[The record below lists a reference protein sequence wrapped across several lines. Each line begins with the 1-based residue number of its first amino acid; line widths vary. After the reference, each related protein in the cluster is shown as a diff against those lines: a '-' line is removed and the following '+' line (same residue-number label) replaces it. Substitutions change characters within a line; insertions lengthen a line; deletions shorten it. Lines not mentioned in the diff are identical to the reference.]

1 MKAETR
7 KKWGKRALRISFV
20 LYLIVL
26 AYFLFFSER
35 YGRTDIKSDYH
46 YNLEPFKEI
55 KRFIQ
60 YRSQLGWESFIV
72 NIFGNVL
79 AFAPFGFFLPI
90 VSSENRTFFGATLY
104 SFECSLCV
112 ELIQLTFQVGTFDVD
127 DLIMNT
133 VGGILGYLIFLTQK
147 KKLKKYMYR
156 FKSGV
161 NVLSIMK

>member
-7 KKWGKRALRISFV
+7 KKWGKRALRVLFV

-46 YNLEPFKEI
+46 YNLKPFKEI
-55 KRFIQ
+55 KRFIK
-60 YRSQLGWESFIV
+60 YRSQLGWEIFIV

-79 AFAPFGFFLPI
+79 AFVPFGFFLPI
-90 VSSENRTFFGATLY
+90 VSSENRTFLKVALY
-104 SFECSLCV
+104 SFEFSLCA
-112 ELIQLTFQVGTFDVD
+112 ELIQLSFQVGTFDVD

-133 VGGILGYLIFLTQK
+133 AGGILGYLFFWTQK
-147 KKLKKYMYR
+147 KKLKKYM
-156 FKSGV
+156 
-161 NVLSIMK
+161 

>member
-7 KKWGKRALRISFV
+7 KKVGKKAIRIIFV

-35 YGRTDIKSDYH
+35 YGRAGGQGDYH
-46 YNLEPFKEI
+46 YNLVPFKEI
-55 KRFIQ
+55 KRFIH
-60 YRSQLGWESFIV
+60 YRSQIGWEYFVV

-90 VSSENRTFFGATLY
+90 VSSQNRSFLSVALY
-104 SFECSLCV
+104 SFEFSLCV
-112 ELIQLTFQVGTFDVD
+112 ELIQLSFQVGTFDVD

-133 VGGILGYLIFLTQK
+133 LGGILGYLIFLTQK
-147 KKLKKYMYR
+147 KKLKKYM
-156 FKSGV
+156 
-161 NVLSIMK
+161 